1 MTMPNRTDPSGTID
15 PASFVFLD
23 VQIFDPP
30 MCCPTGLCGPAL
42 DENLLDLNETIMA
55 LESQGYHVE
64 RYQMR
69 SSPQAF
75 LSQPEVMRLINS
87 QQMAALPIVMVRGQ
101 VLSSGSYPKLIE
113 IQEQLK
119 GKKP

>member
-1 MTMPNRTDPSGTID
+1 MSIPNRINPSNNIN
-15 PASFVFLD
+15 PASFVVLD

-55 LESQGYHVE
+55 IEKQGYHVE

-69 SSPQAF
+69 SNPQAF

-113 IQEQLK
+113 IQEKLK
-119 GKKP
+119 GKKS